1 MKVLVADDDNIAQK
15 LLEKHLSSWGYEVV
29 LATDGDEAWNVLN
42 GSDPPQI
49 AILDWMMPGKTGVEI
64 CAECQKAGLSVYRI
78 LLTAKE
84 ENEDMMHALDQGAH
98 DFQSKPII
106 PEILR
111 SRVAVGKRMIEAI
124 QDTLRSERLAAVGL
138 LVTGVAHHFNNLNL
152 PVLMYASSILKKI
165 DLDPNTRKKLEKIE
179 KAAQQA
185 KDLTEKLM
193 SIANNNTNK
202 KELADLNELIN
213 DAIEISSVSFDNM
226 EIEVKKNL
234 QQIPKVLMD
243 INDIRHVIM
252 NLLGNACH
260 ALISSNEKKIIVMTG
275 MENNQ
280 IYTRITDTGCG
291 IAANKLQKIFSPFFT
306 EKGEFAETDSSLRKI
321 KGMGIGLY
329 ASKNIANKHGG
340 DITVESQVDK
350 GSSFT
355 LWLPFAKL

>member
-1 MKVLVADDDNIAQK
+1 MKVLVADDDKIAQK

-42 GSDPPQI
+42 GSDQPQI
-49 AILDWMMPGKTGVEI
+49 AILDWVMPGKTGVEI
-64 CAECQKAGLSVYRI
+64 CSECQKAGLSVYRI

-84 ENEDMMHALDQGAH
+84 ESEDMMYALDQGAH

-124 QDTLRSERLAAVGL
+124 QDTMRSERLAAVGL

-165 DLDPNTRKKLEKIE
+165 DLVPNTRKKLEKIE
-179 KAAQQA
+179 KSAQQA
-185 KDLTEKLM
+185 KDLTDKLM
-193 SIANNNTNK
+193 SIANNKRNK
-202 KELADLNELIN
+202 KELADLNKLIT
-213 DAIEISSVSFDNM
+213 DAIEINSVLFDNRGIAV
-226 EIEVKKNL
+226 ETNL
-234 QQIPKVLMD
+234 QSIPNVSID

-260 ALISSNEKKIIVMTG
+260 ALITSNEKKIIVRTG
-275 MENNQ
+275 MENNHV
-280 IYTRITDTGCG
+280 YARITDTGCG
-291 IAANKLQKIFSPFFT
+291 IAANKLQKIFSPFYT
-306 EKGEFAETDSSLRKI
+306 EKGEFAESDSSFSKV

-329 ASKNIANKHGG
+329 ASKNIATDHGG
-340 DITVESQVDK
+340 DITVESQVDN
-350 GSSFT
+350 GSTFT
-355 LWLPFAKL
+355 LWLPFA

>member
-1 MKVLVADDDNIAQK
+1 MKVLVADDDKIAQK

-64 CAECQKAGLSVYRI
+64 CADCQKAGLSVYRI

-84 ENEDMMHALDQGAH
+84 ENEDMMYALDQGAH

-124 QDTLRSERLAAVGL
+124 QDTMRSERLAAVGL
-138 LVTGVAHHFNNLNL
+138 LVAGVAHHFNNLNL

-185 KDLTEKLM
+185 RDLTDKLM
-193 SIANNNTNK
+193 SIASNKRHK
-202 KELADLNELIN
+202 KELADLNNLIT
-213 DAIEISSVSFDNM
+213 DAIEINSVSFDNR
-226 EIEVKKNL
+226 EIAVETDL
-234 QQIPKVLMD
+234 QSIPNVSID
-243 INDIRHVIM
+243 INDIRHIIM

-260 ALISSNEKKIIVMTG
+260 ALITSNEKRIIVRTG
-275 MENNQ
+275 MENNHV
-280 IYTRITDTGCG
+280 YARITDTGCG
-291 IAANKLQKIFSPFFT
+291 IAANKMQKIFSPFYT
-306 EKGEFAETDSSLRKI
+306 EKGEFAESDSPFSKL

-329 ASKNIANKHGG
+329 SSKNIATDHGG
-340 DITVESQVDK
+340 DITVESRVDN
-350 GSSFT
+350 GSTFT
-355 LWLPFAKL
+355 LWLPFA

>member
-340 DITVESQVDK
+340 DITVESQVDR